1 MRSYGQYCALAKA
14 LDVVGDRWTLL
25 IVRELLLRGA
35 CRYTD
40 LRNGLPGIATNLLAD
55 RLRALEGAG
64 LLEREEPPPPV
75 ASTLFR
81 LTPRGEQL
89 KPVLNALGRWGIPYM
104 VAGPDAEDEFRN
116 QWLAR
121 PAELFLADTEPA
133 APPVAI
139 ELRAGEG
146 PMVIETSHGAVR
158 ARAGSTE
165 HPDAVLSGAP
175 QVILGVLSG
184 ELDLPAARDLG
195 LHFEGDARAAAG
207 LRTIPASL
215 RMHTGAGLFV
225 RDVCEGLA
233 RGRASGRGRALV
245 AEHHVRLR
253 CGEPS
258 VSQGLAQAD
267 AVDDGLH
274 ALGSDQPPGA
284 TRAAR
289 ASHSTRGG
297 ALRPACPS

>member
-55 RLRALEGAG
+55 RLRALERAG
-64 LLEREEPPPPV
+64 LLEREEAPPPV

-89 KPVLNALGRWGIPYM
+89 KPVLDALGRWGIPYM

-116 QWLAR
+116 QWLAW
-121 PAELFLADTEPA
+121 PAELFLADSEPA
-133 APPVAI
+133 GPPVAI

-146 PMVIETSHGAVR
+146 PMVIETSDGAVR
-158 ARAGSTE
+158 ARAGSAE

-184 ELDLPAARDLG
+184 ELDLAAARDRG
-195 LHFEGDARAAAG
+195 LRFEGDARA
-207 LRTIPASL
+207 
-215 RMHTGAGLFV
+215 
-225 RDVCEGLA
+225 LA
-233 RGRASGRGRALV
+233 RL
-245 AEHHVRLR
+245 
-253 CGEPS
+253 
-258 VSQGLAQAD
+258 
-267 AVDDGLH
+267 
-274 ALGSDQPPGA
+274 QPPGPHRLLA
-284 TRAAR
+284 AHAGSAAHPDRA
-289 ASHSTRGG
+289 G
-297 ALRPACPS
+297 

>member
-64 LLEREEPPPPV
+64 LLEREEAPPPV

-116 QWLAR
+116 QWLAW
-121 PAELFLADTEPA
+121 PAELFLADSEPA

-195 LHFEGDARAAAG
+195 LHFEGDARA
-207 LRTIPASL
+207 
-215 RMHTGAGLFV
+215 
-225 RDVCEGLA
+225 LA
-233 RGRASGRGRALV
+233 RVQPPDPHPL
-245 AEHHVRLR
+245 L
-253 CGEPS
+253 
-258 VSQGLAQAD
+258 
-267 AVDDGLH
+267 AVDAAPAGH
-274 ALGSDQPPGA
+274 AD
-284 TRAAR
+284 RA
-289 ASHSTRGG
+289 G
-297 ALRPACPS
+297 